1 MKDLK
6 TQTLIMMDRA
16 KQAVLSRDYQLAA
29 RLYKNLLQNDPEN
42 LVLLK
47 NLGNLYERSGNDK
60 DSIPIYNEIVRLDPK
75 NIDALNALGGIYRR
89 LKQYDKSIS
98 VLEKA
103 VIVDE
108 NNSQVF
114 YNLGY
119 TYKLMEK
126 YDDALACF
134 DRVVDANPNDA
145 LAYNHLG
152 TIYALEEK
160 HDKAIAA
167 YQRGLKVDPNHP
179 ILHLNLAKSYEQTGN
194 YELSIGEYENALR
207 YKPGWLD
214 AIDGYADLLLHR
226 NKTQQAQDL
235 IKQALTLNP
244 DDSNLHNK
252 MGKVYKEQNNFDAA
266 ENEYNGVLE
275 KKSDDRNA
283 LSGLADTYE
292 AGGKYTQAL
301 HTMEHLDRLYPDDN
315 SVLKQYS
322 HILLSANKLNEA
334 GKKIKAVWD
343 KNPDDVQTLNLL
355 GQWYICRNEEAKAFG
370 CFKRIDSL
378 NPNYKEYLRDV
389 AERYSQNSKLDKAIE
404 YNDRYLSINEDSTKA
419 LYNRARYLEKK
430 QDYDAAMA
438 AYKKL
443 NEIDGANLAYSK
455 GLERSRVKLGLE
467 DDDPENLKSKSIYK
481 NIDVDDDIAPDF
493 GIEEVPLDYEE
504 SAAEETV
511 ENPEEEKMP
520 SLEEQIRLSQDD
532 TEAVLDT
539 DKLTEEDLNTRE
551 IFDRLDD
558 EIKADELEEEE
569 KDELLPDLDSLVKTD
584 PIDEANDF
592 FEQNP
597 FASGGRPAAGP
608 VEDNMESAFQAED
621 IGDSMPDDSVM
632 DISDGLS
639 TPDSL
644 PSFNDEE
651 MPDYSERKDG
661 RDDYQMDMSA
671 IEPENFSP
679 AERPPV
685 STDRGGKPAAS
696 GSGYDAAPRPS
707 SGYSAPSS
715 ATGFDDSMLSPDD
728 LSAPSSGPGLN
739 EETISPEDFSAPPS
753 AAGFDNSA
761 FSSDD
766 FSAPSNATA
775 FDDSALSPDDLSA
788 PSSAAAFDDS
798 MLSPDDLSAPSSG
811 HGFSEETLSPEDFS
825 APSSAT
831 GFDDSM
837 LSPDDL
843 SAPSSGPGFSE
854 ETLSPDDMS
863 APSSGPGFSEETLSP
878 DDFSAPSSATGFDNS
893 MLSPDDLSSPSSGS
907 GFSEETLSPEDFSAP
922 SSATG
927 FDDSALSPD
936 DLSAPSSG
944 PGFSEETLSPEDFSA
959 PSSSAA
965 FDDSMLSPDD
975 LSAPSSE
982 FADFEAA
989 AEAVEDF
996 DPAFENELAHE
1007 ARAVNDIEDIDPAT
1021 FHVSSDQAEEVEE
1034 LQEDAA
1040 DSESIEEL
1048 ARENN
1053 VPLTLD
1059 EENSQMNKGDSL
1071 SQEDP
1076 AELSS
1081 DGYFVEEP
1089 SSFLKDSF
1097 LNDDFEGSEGEM
1109 ELTPPGFTENVEE
1122 DGNLPHENN
1131 SLDNDRLP
1139 AGRDSLDEEDT
1150 VSDEEALA
1158 LQEGDLA
1165 VGSNYELSDVIP
1177 EDTAAVF
1184 DALDKKTEPEKT
1196 VSPEDEV
1203 PTVDSL
1209 LSDAGDE
1216 PETIIPGIDA
1226 LKEFVNNSRK
1236 EEAENIPAAD
1246 PKLDT
1251 GLVNESND
1259 ETLSL
1264 LITLKKLADY
1274 LPEESRKLFYSS
1286 KEYLQLEYLISRLT
1300 GNNESFLNAAEH
1312 MRNEMAEDDYEHAAE
1327 ENNSPEKI
1335 KSLFLYLRDLISQM
1349 PASDL
1354 TRDLDCKLESAIEDL
1369 QDMGY

>member
-275 KKSDDRNA
+275 KQSDDRNA

-404 YNDRYLSINEDSTKA
+404 YNDRYLSINEDSPKA

-430 QDYDAAMA
+430 HDYDAAMA

-569 KDELLPDLDSLVKTD
+569 KDELMPDLDSLVKTD

-621 IGDSMPDDSVM
+621 IGDSMPDNSVM

-715 ATGFDDSMLSPDD
+715 
-728 LSAPSSGPGLN
+728 
-739 EETISPEDFSAPPS
+739 
-753 AAGFDNSA
+753 
-761 FSSDD
+761 
-766 FSAPSNATA
+766 
-775 FDDSALSPDDLSA
+775 
-788 PSSAAAFDDS
+788 
-798 MLSPDDLSAPSSG
+798 
-811 HGFSEETLSPEDFS
+811 DFS

-854 ETLSPDDMS
+854 ETLSP
-863 APSSGPGFSEETLSP
+863 E
-878 DDFSAPSSATGFDNS
+878 DFSVPSSA
-893 MLSPDDLSSPSSGS
+893 
-907 GFSEETLSPEDFSAP
+907 
-922 SSATG
+922 
-927 FDDSALSPD
+927 
-936 DLSAPSSG
+936 
-944 PGFSEETLSPEDFSA
+944 
-959 PSSSAA
+959 AA
-965 FDDSMLSPDD
+965 FDDSMLSPNNQ
-975 LSAPSSE
+975 SAPSSE

-1034 LQEDAA
+1034 LHEDAA